1 MHLLH
6 LQKKINKYYRSKKIR
21 WQLDLVNSA
30 TVAVS
35 VKSLD
40 LKNKK

>member
-1 MHLLH
+1 MIIVFHEMHLLH
-6 LQKKINKYYRSKKIR
+6 LLKKKKIYYRSKKIR

-35 VKSLD
+35 VK
-40 LKNKK
+40 